1 MTDQTPPPHSNGA
14 PASALATPATPAR
27 ESRAETNLES
37 NGFTAREGTILG
49 ERYLLERFLGE
60 GGMGAVY
67 QGVHVHMK
75 KRVAVK
81 MLHPEMGRIPEVV
94 ARFEREAMAAAN
106 IDHPNVAAATDFGKL
121 PEGGFY
127 LVLEFIDGESLTERI
142 DGLSR
147 RGQRLTLRQVVHVA
161 RQILLALVRAHGLG
175 IVHRDLKP
183 DNVMLVEKEGDRD
196 FVKVLDFGIA
206 KVPVGDPAFDA
217 GPKSAKA
224 QPLTRA
230 GMIYG
235 TPEYMAPEQALGE
248 EIDARADLYALG
260 IMLHEM
266 IAGKRPFEAENK
278 ALLLGMHVTT
288 KAPSIAYQ
296 APDRILPAPLV
307 ALVDSC
313 LEKAPSARPESAAAA
328 LAVFDD
334 LLAEPGTLV
343 DQIRETPLHPGS
355 EPSISFRENLGS
367 ARTVAARIAED
378 PALSV
383 AHAPA
388 LRPRSEQAKLSPLLL
403 GIPVV
408 GLAALLVFAL
418 VASPSHKKQHLA
430 DGGTPDAAPV
440 AAVDPAFADVDA
452 AGELAKTGDAKGAI
466 ALLKKKPISG
476 TDAGRGYRLLASL
489 QASAGNGKGAIE
501 AAEKAVAANSALAGD
516 TGFLTALEPIG
527 ATQDAGDLVQFITLH
542 PTPAGLDLIYR
553 LSVVKGPGANAAWNV
568 LATGAFDEKMSPA
581 LRIAVNLRKIGVS
594 CKTKDF
600 VIAAKDDGDARSLP
614 FLEKMTTARTTGKSG
629 FLGLGKGTD
638 YLACLHKEPLV
649 DDAIR
654 AIKGRDPDAGGAP
667 SKP

>member
-1 MTDQTPPPHSNGA
+1 MTTDQTPPPRTNGA
-14 PASALATPATPAR
+14 SATPPSSTPA
-27 ESRAETNLES
+27 ES
-37 NGFTAREGTILG
+37 NLGSGSFSAREGTILG

-147 RGQRLTLRQVVHVA
+147 RGQRLSLRQVVHVA
-161 RQILLALVRAHGLG
+161 RQIVLALVRAHGLG

-183 DNVMLVEKEGDRD
+183 DNVMLVEKDGDRD

-266 IAGKRPFEAENK
+266 LAGKRPFEAENK

-307 ALVDSC
+307 ALIDSC
-313 LEKAPSARPESAAAA
+313 LEKAPSARPDSAAAL

-334 LLAEPGTLV
+334 LLAEPGILV
-343 DQIRETPLHPGS
+343 DQTREVPLTRGS
-355 EPSISFRENLGS
+355 ESSLSFRESLGS
-367 ARTVAARIAED
+367 ARTVVARVAED
-378 PALSV
+378 PALSSPDS
-383 AHAPA
+383 PA
-388 LRPRSEQAKLSPLLL
+388 LKPRNGQTKLSPLLL
-403 GIPVV
+403 GIPVA

-418 VASPSHKKQHLA
+418 AATSSHKKQHIV
-430 DGGTPDAAPV
+430 DGGGADAAPLAV
-440 AAVDPAFADVDA
+440 VDPAFADVDA
-452 AGELAKTGDAKGAI
+452 AAELAKTGDAKGAI
-466 ALLKKKPISG
+466 ALLKKKPISSG
-476 TDAGRGYRLLASL
+476 DAGRGYRLLASL
-489 QASAGNGKGAIE
+489 QASAGNGKGAID
-501 AAEKAVAANSALAGD
+501 AAEKAVAATASLAGD
-516 TGFLTALEPIG
+516 GSFLTALEPIG
-527 ATQDAGDLVQFITLH
+527 STQDAGDLVQFITLH
-542 PTPAGLDLIYR
+542 PTPSGLDLVYR
-553 LSVVKGPGANAAWNV
+553 LSIVKGPGANAAWNV

-581 LRIAVNLRKIGVS
+581 LRIAVNLRKLGVS

-600 VIAAKDDGDARSLP
+600 VIAAKDDGDARALP
-614 FLEKMTTARTTGKSG
+614 FLEKMTTVRTTGKSG

-654 AIKGRDPDAGGAP
+654 AIKGRDPDAGSAP